1 CSVGL
6 WSLAAMGHAL
16 VRTVTGFSVARA
28 LLGIGES
35 GNFPAG
41 VKAVAEWF
49 PKRERALAT
58 GVFNAGSNVGV
69 VLAALLVPW
78 IALALGWRWAFVAT
92 GALDLAWL
100 AVWLTI
106 YRQPS
111 EHPRLSDAELA
122 WIRSDPV
129 EPAGHVPWRSLLA
142 RRQTWAFIVGKAMT
156 DPVWLFYLFWLPK
169 FLDAAFGVRLAG
181 LAAPLVVIYVA
192 SDIGSVT
199 GGWVSGARSKR
210 GWSLSRGPKT
220 ALLLAG
226 VASRPAVIR
235 SVYHYEDCRHS
246 RDTRL
251 STARGT
257 AAPRQRLPLGP
268 LRADD
273 RRGRDRHRPPGPGR
287 AGGRWRER
295 QRHGP
300 RPEIVPRR
308 ARPAADRRA
317 ALPHR
322 QSDRVAA
329 QPADATARRHRVRLS
344 RRAGPGLGR
353 AGIRDPR
360 GPPARSRAVR
370 VVPVLPL
377 REPGRRLGRGA
388 DRGAARRPG
397 PRLETAV
404 RIRHPQTQGRRVSTA
419 LRAGMLSGPRGRAP
433 GRQPALRPQRGLVY
447 GAGRLVRPAH
457 RGPEQR
463 LPRGSRVR
471 AAWDAA
477 RPRAGPHAAGH
488 EYRRRRV

>member
-1 CSVGL
+1 MALLFAATTVNYIDRQVLGILAPTLTRELGWRETDYAAIVSWFSVAYGVGLLGMGRFLDRIGVRRGLACSVGL

-129 EPAGHVPWRSLLA
+129 EPAGPLPWRSLLA
-142 RRQTWAFIVGKAMT
+142 RRQTWAFIVGKALT

-192 SDIGSVT
+192 ADIGSVT
-199 GGWVSGARSKR
+199 GGWVSGALIKR
-210 GWSLSRGPKT
+210 GWSLNRGRKT
-220 ALLLAG
+220 ALLIAALCIVPTTLAPSARSLWVAVGVVAVAASAHQWWSANLFTTVSDMFPRHAVASVVGLGGFAGMVSAFAFQRFTGALLEATGGSYSAVFAVLG
-226 VASRPAVIR
+226 VAYV
-235 SVYHYEDCRHS
+235 
-246 RDTRL
+246 
-251 STARGT
+251 G
-257 AAPRQRLPLGP
+257 
-268 LRADD
+268 
-273 RRGRDRHRPPGPGR
+273 
-287 AGGRWRER
+287 
-295 QRHGP
+295 
-300 RPEIVPRR
+300 
-308 ARPAADRRA
+308 
-317 ALPHR
+317 ALALLHLL
-322 QSDRVAA
+322 A
-329 QPADATARRHRVRLS
+329 
-344 RRAGPGLGR
+344 
-353 AGIRDPR
+353 
-360 GPPARSRAVR
+360 
-370 VVPVLPL
+370 
-377 REPGRRLGRGA
+377 
-388 DRGAARRPG
+388 
-397 PRLETAV
+397 PRLEPIV
-404 RIRHPQTQGRRVSTA
+404 V
-419 LRAGMLSGPRGRAP
+419 
-433 GRQPALRPQRGLVY
+433 
-447 GAGRLVRPAH
+447 
-457 RGPEQR
+457 
-463 LPRGSRVR
+463 
-471 AAWDAA
+471 
-477 RPRAGPHAAGH
+477 
-488 EYRRRRV
+488 

>member
-1 CSVGL
+1 MALLFAATTVNYIDRQVLGILAPTLTRELGWRETDYAAIVSWFSVAYGVGLLGMGRFLDRIGVRRGLACSVGL

-58 GVFNAGSNVGV
+58 GIFNAGSNVGV

-192 SDIGSVT
+192 ADIGSVT
-199 GGWVSGARSKR
+199 GGWVSGALIKR
-210 GWSLSRGPKT
+210 GWSLNRGRKT
-220 ALLLAG
+220 ALLIAAVCIVPTTLAPSARSLWVAVGVVAVAASAHQWWSANLFTTVSDMFPRHAVASVVGLGGFAGMVSAFAFQRFTGALLEATGGSYSAVFAVLG
-226 VASRPAVIR
+226 VAYVGALALL
-235 SVYHYEDCRHS
+235 H
-246 RDTRL
+246 L
-251 STARGT
+251 L
-257 AAPRQRLPLGP
+257 APRLEP
-268 LRADD
+268 
-273 RRGRDRHRPPGPGR
+273 
-287 AGGRWRER
+287 
-295 QRHGP
+295 
-300 RPEIVPRR
+300 I
-308 ARPAADRRA
+308 
-317 ALPHR
+317 
-322 QSDRVAA
+322 
-329 QPADATARRHRVRLS
+329 
-344 RRAGPGLGR
+344 
-353 AGIRDPR
+353 
-360 GPPARSRAVR
+360 AV
-370 VVPVLPL
+370 
-377 REPGRRLGRGA
+377 RGA
-388 DRGAARRPG
+388 DAA
-397 PRLETAV
+397 
-404 RIRHPQTQGRRVSTA
+404 
-419 LRAGMLSGPRGRAP
+419 
-433 GRQPALRPQRGLVY
+433 
-447 GAGRLVRPAH
+447 
-457 RGPEQR
+457 
-463 LPRGSRVR
+463 
-471 AAWDAA
+471 
-477 RPRAGPHAAGH
+477 
-488 EYRRRRV
+488 

>member
-1 CSVGL
+1 MALLFAATTVNYIDRQVLGILAPTLTRELSWRETDYAAIVSWFSVAYGVGLLGMGRFLDRIGVRRGLACSVGL

-192 SDIGSVT
+192 ADIGSVS
-199 GGWVSGARSKR
+199 GGWVSGALIKR
-210 GWSLSRGPKT
+210 GWSLNRGRKT
-220 ALLLAG
+220 ALLIAALCIVPTTLAPSARSLWVAVGLVAVAASAHQWWSANLFTTVSDMFPRHAVASVVGLGGFAGMVSAFAFQRFTGALLEATGGSYSAVFAVLG
-226 VASRPAVIR
+226 VAYVGALALL
-235 SVYHYEDCRHS
+235 H
-246 RDTRL
+246 L
-251 STARGT
+251 L
-257 AAPRQRLPLGP
+257 APRLEP
-268 LRADD
+268 
-273 RRGRDRHRPPGPGR
+273 
-287 AGGRWRER
+287 
-295 QRHGP
+295 
-300 RPEIVPRR
+300 I
-308 ARPAADRRA
+308 
-317 ALPHR
+317 
-322 QSDRVAA
+322 
-329 QPADATARRHRVRLS
+329 
-344 RRAGPGLGR
+344 
-353 AGIRDPR
+353 
-360 GPPARSRAVR
+360 AV
-370 VVPVLPL
+370 
-377 REPGRRLGRGA
+377 RGA
-388 DRGAARRPG
+388 DAA
-397 PRLETAV
+397 
-404 RIRHPQTQGRRVSTA
+404 
-419 LRAGMLSGPRGRAP
+419 
-433 GRQPALRPQRGLVY
+433 
-447 GAGRLVRPAH
+447 
-457 RGPEQR
+457 
-463 LPRGSRVR
+463 
-471 AAWDAA
+471 
-477 RPRAGPHAAGH
+477 
-488 EYRRRRV
+488 

>member
-1 CSVGL
+1 VALLFAATTVNYLDRQVLGILAPTLTRELGWRETDYAAIVSWFSVAYGVGLLGVGRFLDRIGVRRGLACSVGV

-58 GVFNAGSNVGV
+58 GIFNAGSNVGV

-169 FLDAAFGVRLAG
+169 FLDSTFGVRLAG

-192 SDIGSVT
+192 ADIGSVT
-199 GGWVSGARSKR
+199 GGWVSGALMKR
-210 GWSLSRGPKT
+210 GWSLNRSRKT
-220 ALLLAG
+220 ALLIAALCIVPTTLAPSARSLWVAVG
-226 VASRPAVIR
+226 VVAVAAGAHQWWSANLFTTVSDMFPRHAVASV
-235 SVYHYEDCRHS
+235 V
-246 RDTRL
+246 
-251 STARGT
+251 
-257 AAPRQRLPLGP
+257 
-268 LRADD
+268 
-273 RRGRDRHRPPGPGR
+273 
-287 AGGRWRER
+287 
-295 QRHGP
+295 
-300 RPEIVPRR
+300 
-308 ARPAADRRA
+308 
-317 ALPHR
+317 
-322 QSDRVAA
+322 
-329 QPADATARRHRVRLS
+329 
-344 RRAGPGLGR
+344 GLGGF
-353 AGIRDPR
+353 AGMASAFAFQRFT
-360 GPPARSRAVR
+360 GALLEATGGSYSAVFA
-370 VVPVLPL
+370 VLGL
-377 REPGRRLGRGA
+377 AYVGA
-388 DRGAARRPG
+388 LALLHLLA
-397 PRLETAV
+397 PRLEPIAV
-404 RIRHPQTQGRRVSTA
+404 RAEEVA
-419 LRAGMLSGPRGRAP
+419 
-433 GRQPALRPQRGLVY
+433 
-447 GAGRLVRPAH
+447 
-457 RGPEQR
+457 
-463 LPRGSRVR
+463 
-471 AAWDAA
+471 
-477 RPRAGPHAAGH
+477 
-488 EYRRRRV
+488 